1 MGLLTKLKQ
10 FFIKK
15 KAQPLLKTPKASQK
29 DVHKEDEFIKKL
41 QENVLVQQWNNG
53 DQQMQETAKR
63 VMSILMQEKA
73 EAEKQNRQLF
83 SEKTKYTNIPISING
98 YTVYINTI
106 TVNDSM
112 FPYILVYPE
121 TIDENCELIVD
132 TLNTLDSQSTKDRE
146 VTFIEG
152 VEKIGSYIRSQI
164 NAPMLYVYVPR
175 ENENEN
181 EPYYQHL
188 ARECF
193 TSNDLKYPRCDLLVK
208 QSILDAQKKLKSI
221 SGKDVS
227 DKIVLKGYSTSGVF
241 AQRFAEIHPD
251 IISKAII
258 GAATGS
264 IPIPSKDLD
273 WPFGI
278 RNFEELFGKKFDEES
293 YKKIHFA
300 YYVGEL
306 EAKETS
312 NRRDENGNIV
322 PMHDIS
328 YLTISSPEDVA
339 TRYRAMFGINLHE
352 RFTNVI
358 DWYKQ
363 NGYKIISKI
372 YTGADH
378 RSLGTSAY
386 AYHKEYLKDLE
397 LFYKEGISGEGFKK
411 GKASADK
418 IKTDF
423 DDYVR

>member
-1 MGLLTKLKQ
+1 MGVLTKLKQ

-15 KAQPLLKTPKASQK
+15 KDQPLLDAPN
-29 DVHKEDEFIKKL
+29 VHKEDEFIKKL
-41 QENVLVQQWNNG
+41 QENRFIQQWNNG
-53 DQQMQETAKR
+53 DQQMQETAKKIIS
-63 VMSILMQEKA
+63 VLQHEKN
-73 EAEKQNRQLF
+73 EADAQNRQMF
-83 SEKTKYTNIPISING
+83 SEKTKYTNVPININEH
-98 YTVYINTI
+98 TIYINTI
-106 TVNDSM
+106 TVNGSM
-112 FPYILVYPE
+112 FPYILVYPK

-132 TLNTLDSQSTKDRE
+132 TLNTLDTHSTKERE
-146 VTFIEG
+146 VTFIDGAEQ
-152 VEKIGSYIRSQI
+152 IGKYVRSQI

-175 ENENEN
+175 ENKN

-227 DKIVLKGYSTSGVF
+227 DKIVLNGYSTSGVF
-241 AQRFAEIHPD
+241 VQRFAEIHPE

-293 YKKIHFA
+293 YKKIQFA

-328 YLTISSPEDVA
+328 YLTISSPEDSA
-339 TRYRAMFGINLHE
+339 TRYRAMFGINLNE
-352 RFTNVI
+352 RFKNAI
-358 DWYKQ
+358 NWYKQ
-363 NGYKIISKI
+363 HGYKITSKI
-372 YTGADH
+372 YKGADH
-378 RSLGTSAY
+378 RSFRKGYTHY
-386 AYHKEYLKDLE
+386 EEYLKDLE
-397 LFYKEGISGEGFKK
+397 LFYQEGINGEGFKK
-411 GKASADK
+411 GKASADE
-418 IKTDF
+418 IRTDF

>member
-1 MGLLTKLKQ
+1 MGIFTKLKQ
-10 FFIKK
+10 LFINK
-15 KAQPLLKTPKASQK
+15 KAQPLLESPKTSQNDEQKA
-29 DVHKEDEFIKKL
+29 DEFKKKL
-41 QENVLVQQWNNG
+41 QENIRVQKWNNG
-53 DQQMQETAKR
+53 DQQMQDAASKIIS
-63 VMSILMQEKA
+63 VLVHEKN
-73 EAEKQNRQLF
+73 EADVQNRQMF
-83 SEKTKYTNIPISING
+83 SEKTKYTNVPININEH
-98 YTVYINTI
+98 TIYINTI
-106 TVNDSM
+106 TVNGSM
-112 FPYILVYPE
+112 FPYILVYPK
-121 TIDENCELIVD
+121 TIDENCELIID
-132 TLNTLDSQSTKDRE
+132 TLNTLNTENTKDRE
-146 VTFIEG
+146 ITFLQG
-152 VEKIGSYIRSQI
+152 AEKIGSYVRSQI

-175 ENENEN
+175 ENEN

-221 SGKDVS
+221 SGKNVS
-227 DKIVLKGYSTSGVF
+227 DKIVLNGYSTSGVF
-241 AQRFAEIHPD
+241 AQRFAEIHPE

-293 YKKIHFA
+293 YKKIQFA

-372 YTGADH
+372 YRGADH
-378 RSLGTSAY
+378 KFLGLGSAY
-386 AYHKEYLKDLE
+386 AYHKEYLKDIE
-397 LFYKEGISGEGFKK
+397 LFYQEGITGEGFKK
-411 GKASADK
+411 GKAGADI

>member
-15 KAQPLLKTPKASQK
+15 KDQPLLDAPN
-29 DVHKEDEFIKKL
+29 VHKEDEFIKKL
-41 QENVLVQQWNNG
+41 QENRFIQQWNNG
-53 DQQMQETAKR
+53 DQQMQETAKKIIS
-63 VMSILMQEKA
+63 VLQHEKN
-73 EAEKQNRQLF
+73 EADAQNRQMF
-83 SEKTKYTNIPISING
+83 SEKTKYTNVPININE
-98 YTVYINTI
+98 YTIYINTI
-106 TVNDSM
+106 TVNGSM
-112 FPYILVYPE
+112 FPYILVYPK

-132 TLNTLDSQSTKDRE
+132 TLNTLNTHSTKERE
-146 VTFIEG
+146 VTFIDGAEQ
-152 VEKIGSYIRSQI
+152 IGKYVRSQI

-175 ENENEN
+175 ENENE
-181 EPYYQHL
+181 PYYQQL

-208 QSILDAQKKLKSI
+208 QSILDAQKRLKSI

-227 DKIVLKGYSTSGVF
+227 DKIVLNGYSTSGVF
-241 AQRFAEIHPD
+241 AQRFAEIHPE

-258 GAATGS
+258 GATTGS

-293 YKKIHFA
+293 YKKIQFA

-328 YLTISSPEDVA
+328 YLTISSPEDIA
-339 TRYRAMFGINLHE
+339 TRYRAMFGINLNE
-352 RFTNVI
+352 RFKNAI
-358 DWYKQ
+358 NWYKQ
-363 NGYKIISKI
+363 HGYKITSKI
-372 YTGADH
+372 YKGADH
-378 RSLGTSAY
+378 RSFGKGY
-386 AYHKEYLKDLE
+386 AHYEEYLKDLE
-397 LFYKEGISGEGFKK
+397 IFYQEGINGEGFKK
-411 GKASADK
+411 GKASADE
-418 IKTDF
+418 IRTDF

>member
-1 MGLLTKLKQ
+1 MGILAKLKQ
-10 FFIKK
+10 LFINK
-15 KAQPLLKTPKASQK
+15 KAQPLLEAPKTIQK
-29 DVHKEDEFIKKL
+29 DVHKKDEFIKKL
-41 QENVLVQQWNNG
+41 QENRYIQLWNNG

-63 VMSILMQEKA
+63 VMSILMQEKD

-83 SEKTKYTNIPISING
+83 TEKTKYTNIPISLNG

-106 TVNDSM
+106 TVNGSM
-112 FPYILVYPE
+112 FPYILVYPK

-132 TLNTLDSQSTKDRE
+132 TLNTLNTHSTKERE
-146 VTFIEG
+146 VTFIYG
-152 VEKIGSYIRSQI
+152 AEKIGSYVRSQI
-164 NAPMLYVYVPR
+164 NAPMLYVYVPG
-175 ENENEN
+175 ENEN

-208 QSILDAQKKLKSI
+208 QSILDAQKKLRSI

-227 DKIVLKGYSTSGVF
+227 DKIVLNGYSTSGVF
-241 AQRFAEIHPD
+241 AQRFAVIHPE

-278 RNFEELFGKKFDEES
+278 RNFEELFGKKFDEDS
-293 YKKIHFA
+293 YKKIQFA

-306 EAKETS
+306 EARETS

-322 PMHDIS
+322 PRHDIS

-339 TRYRAMFGINLHE
+339 TRYRAMFGMNLHE

-378 RSLGTSAY
+378 GSLGTSTY

-397 LFYKEGISGEGFKK
+397 LFYQEGMAGEGFKK

>member
-1 MGLLTKLKQ
+1 MGILAKLKQ
-10 FFIKK
+10 FFINK
-15 KAQPLLKTPKASQK
+15 KAQPLLEAAKPSKK

-41 QENVLVQQWNNG
+41 QENVYVQLWNNG

-63 VMSILMQEKA
+63 VISILMKEKE

-112 FPYILVYPE
+112 FPYILVFPK

-132 TLNTLDSQSTKDRE
+132 TLNTLDLQSTKDRE
-146 VTFIEG
+146 VTFIKG
-152 VEKIGSYIRSQI
+152 VGQIGSYIRSQI

-175 ENENEN
+175 ENEN

-208 QSILDAQKKLKSI
+208 QSILDAQTKLKSI

-227 DKIVLKGYSTSGVF
+227 DKIVLNGYSTSGVF
-241 AQRFAEIHPD
+241 AQRFAEIHPK

-278 RNFEELFGKKFDEES
+278 RNFEELFGKKFEEES
-293 YKKIHFA
+293 YKKIQFA

-312 NRRDENGNIV
+312 NRRDENGDIV

-328 YLTISSPEDVA
+328 YLTISSPEDIA
-339 TRYRAMFGINLHE
+339 TRYRAMFGINLHK

-372 YTGADH
+372 YRGADH
-378 RSLGTSAY
+378 KSLGTSAY
-386 AYHKEYLKDLE
+386 TYHEEYLKDIK
-397 LFYKEGISGEGFKK
+397 LFYQEGITGDGFKK
-411 GKASADK
+411 GKASADE
-418 IKTDF
+418 IRTDF
-423 DDYVR
+423 DDYVK